1 MKVRPALLLIENNHV
16 LLLHYR
22 YGDADVYGLPGGNP
36 DKGETLDQTVV
47 RELQEELGIEVEVG
61 PMVLTGEVLTPE
73 IGKDDML
80 HLIFTGQLI
89 GGIPRLNPQETS
101 ALAIAWKPVREL
113 HTLNLYPNVG
123 VQIQDLFLSQTSP
136 GYIGKINQTFF

>member
-1 MKVRPALLLIENNHV
+1 MKVRPALLLIEKNHV

-36 DKGETLDQTVV
+36 DQGETLEQTVV

-61 PMVLTGEVLTPE
+61 PLLLTGDVLMPE
-73 IGKDDML
+73 TGKDDVL
-80 HLIFTGQLI
+80 HVLFAGQLI

-101 ALAIAWKPVREL
+101 ALTVAWKPVHQL
-113 HTLNLYPNVG
+113 DSLNLYPNVG
-123 VQIQDLFLSQTSP
+123 RHIQDLLATQNQP
-136 GYIGKINQTFF
+136 GYIGKIDQFFF